1 MDANV
6 PAFAGVAALI
16 IMTPGP
22 DTAIVTKNALVSGRR
37 AALGAA
43 FGVNAGLLIWTAASA
58 FGLAA
63 VVRASSIAFDAL
75 KFAGALYLIWLGIQ
89 ALRGAGHGL
98 GAIADE
104 QPVAGRRAGGARGFR
119 QGLASNLGN
128 PKIAVFFTSLLPQ
141 FIARADSVLLPSLL
155 LGGLFVA
162 MTVVWL
168 SGFALA
174 ASRASSALRRP
185 AVKRTLD
192 RVTGVVLIGLGLRLA
207 VEHR

>member
-37 AALGAA
+37 SALGAA
-43 FGVNAGLLIWTAASA
+43 LGVNTGLLIWTVASA
-58 FGLAA
+58 LGLAA
-63 VVRASSIAFDAL
+63 VVRASSVAFDAL
-75 KFAGALYLIWLGIQ
+75 KFAGAIYLIWLGVQ

-98 GAIADE
+98 GAIAAE
-104 QPVAGRRAGGARGFR
+104 RPAERRAGAGRGFR

-141 FIARADSVLLPSLL
+141 FVARGDSVLAPSLL

-185 AVKRTLD
+185 SVKRALD

-207 VEHR
+207 VERR